1 MGAEILGNIVANL
14 SLAIRGEAATLFGN
28 RDSSKGIFN
37 MEHKIQCRCTKLQ
50 GKLSRPVRLTRTLCY
65 CQDCQV
71 FAHFLQRP
79 ADILNA
85 QGGTDIIQTLPCYI
99 HFSQGSE
106 YLACVRLSPT
116 GLLRWYASCCN
127 TAIGNTLPDQK
138 KSFVGL
144 VHCCLPQQSPA
155 TLDSSF
161 GPVQAVVNTAGA
173 SGQTP
178 VAAYGLWRVLW
189 AIIRMMLMARL
200 SGGYKNTPFFQPQTG
215 LPVVQPRVLS
225 KTERHALQAAVQP
238 PL

>member
-1 MGAEILGNIVANL
+1 
-14 SLAIRGEAATLFGN
+14 
-28 RDSSKGIFN
+28 
-37 MEHKIQCRCTKLQ
+37 MEHNIQCRCAKVQ
-50 GKLSRPVRLTRTLCY
+50 GKLSRPVRLTRTVCY

-71 FAHFLQRP
+71 FAHFLQQQ

-116 GLLRWYASCCN
+116 GLLRWYTSCCQ

-144 VHCCLPQQSPA
+144 IHCCLQPQAPA

-161 GPVQAVVNTAGA
+161 GPVRAVVNTAGA
-173 SGQTP
+173 RGDSP
-178 VAAYGLWRVLW
+178 VAAFGLPKVLW
-189 AIIRMMLMARL
+189 TIVRMMLMARL
-200 SGGYKNTPFFQPQTG
+200 SGGYKNTPFFHAQTG
-215 LPVVQPRVLS
+215 LPVVEPRVLT
-225 KTERHALQAAVQP
+225 KAERQALQAAVQQTA
-238 PL
+238 